1 MRCHS
6 EGCHADRL
14 LTAAIGFVRCGDV
27 CEGFRHG
34 DRRRKRR
41 RTGLRS
47 DAETSCASGVLVLEA
62 TEFGRL
68 ERSLLLGLAA
78 GLFELQLLGRTVGL
92 QAGFA
97 IGLGLEG
104 GLRSLR
110 SELGRAAASDSP
122 LREALG
128 RSSSFGRSCFGSH
141 RSTGLCERR

>member
-6 EGCHADRL
+6 EGFRADRL
-14 LTAAIGFVRCGDV
+14 LTAAIGFVRCGDFYK
-27 CEGFRHG
+27 GFRHR
-34 DRRRKRR
+34 DRRRRRR

-104 GLRSLR
+104 GLRS
-110 SELGRAAASDSP
+110 SLGRAATSGRP
-122 LREALG
+122 LRES
-128 RSSSFGRSCFGSH
+128 RGRSCLGRGRFRSH
-141 RSTGLCERR
+141 CKYR